1 MSKPKTPRNPFY
13 TAPDQMPGG
22 FWDILQP
29 LADWVM
35 RQLVA
40 AYDRGYT
47 DGRADS
53 ARARCEMAGAHREL
67 DAYIAHMSQ
76 PVPKT

>member
-1 MSKPKTPRNPFY
+1 MQKPKTPRNPFY
-13 TAPDQMPGG
+13 ATPAQMPGG

-53 ARARCEMAGAHREL
+53 AAARCEASYYRDL
-67 DAYIAHMSQ
+67 DAYVAHMSQ
-76 PVPKT
+76 PAPKA